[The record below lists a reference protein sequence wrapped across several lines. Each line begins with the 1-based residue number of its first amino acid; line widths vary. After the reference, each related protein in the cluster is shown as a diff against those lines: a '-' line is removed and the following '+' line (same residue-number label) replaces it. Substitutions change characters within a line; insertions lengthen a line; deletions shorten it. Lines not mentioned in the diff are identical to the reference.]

1 MAASA
6 SLIESIIGYTKPT
19 VCPMPSGSHPMGASA
34 SDGRTHLIRSS
45 RRVVELDALAA
56 PRAGGFNRIDASATM
71 EEHTGKKGT
80 GIEIRGKAIRI
91 QFSLNGEVVR
101 RTLKRDGATVPPTS
115 ENLGEAKRLATE
127 IRSRIADGTFCHS
140 EYFPATGKGGR
151 PLTVG
156 EQLDAWLAVQRI
168 EPSTAAAY
176 ASAVRFWKSAPCD
189 DKSSLL
195 GERALHRL
203 RASHV
208 MQALTFRPGLNAKTV
223 NNCVTVLRRA
233 LDMAVADHAL
243 EDNLVRHVR
252 YQRQQTPI
260 PDPFTRDEVEAIIE
274 YMTERY
280 PDGVANYMEFKFF
293 SGLRPSET
301 TALRWADVD
310 LERDRVY
317 VHRAIVRG
325 LEKNTTK
332 TSTARHVLL
341 NSRARAALLRQ
352 RALTQL
358 AGDFVFLDPRYG
370 KPWTEERAFRRSYWE
385 PTLKALGLRYRR
397 PYNTRHSYAT
407 MMLMSGMTPA
417 FCAAQLG
424 HSVGMLLSTYARWL
438 DGEHNAMEMRRLEA
452 SLRRD
457 LSPDLSQNRRRWQ
470 VVQR

>member
-1 MAASA
+1 
-6 SLIESIIGYTKPT
+6 
-19 VCPMPSGSHPMGASA
+19 MG
-34 SDGRTHLIRSS
+34 R
-45 RRVVELDALAA
+45 
-56 PRAGGFNRIDASATM
+56 
-71 EEHTGKKGT
+71 KGT
-80 GIEIRGKAIRI
+80 GVEVRGNAIRI

-101 RTLKRDGATVPPTS
+101 RTLRRDGIPVPPS
-115 ENLGEAKRLATE
+115 EENLSEAKRLAAE
-127 IRSRIADGTFCHS
+127 IRSRIAGGTFCHS
-140 EYFPATGKGGR
+140 EYFPATRNDGR

-156 EQLDAWLAVQRI
+156 EHLDAWLAVQRI

-189 DKSSLL
+189 DKGSLL
-195 GERALHRL
+195 GDRALHRL
-203 RASHV
+203 KASHV
-208 MQALTFRPGLNAKTV
+208 MRALTFRPGLNAKTV
-223 NNCVTVLRRA
+223 NNYVTVLRRA

-243 EDNLVRHVR
+243 EDNLVGHVR
-252 YQRQQTPI
+252 YRRQQTPF

-280 PDGVANYMEFKFF
+280 PDGVANYVEFKFF

-310 LERDRVY
+310 LERDRVH

-370 KPWTEERAFRRSYWE
+370 KPWTEERAFRRSYWA

-397 PYNTRHSYAT
+397 PYNTRHSAYFSDRGRLFQREGGRRFSAI
-407 MMLMSGMTPA
+407 A
-417 FCAAQLG
+417 
-424 HSVGMLLSTYARWL
+424 
-438 DGEHNAMEMRRLEA
+438 DGI
-452 SLRRD
+452 SI
-457 LSPDLSQNRRRWQ
+457 
-470 VVQR
+470 

>member
-1 MAASA
+1 M
-6 SLIESIIGYTKPT
+6 
-19 VCPMPSGSHPMGASA
+19 
-34 SDGRTHLIRSS
+34 HLIRQQP
-45 RRVVELDALAA
+45 RHFVEPHAIAA
-56 PRAGGFNRIDASATM
+56 PYATSFNRTDISTAK
-71 EEHTGKKGT
+71 EERMGRKGT
-80 GIEIRGKAIRI
+80 GVEVRGNAIRI

-101 RTLKRDGATVPPTS
+101 RTLRRDGTPVPPS
-115 ENLGEAKRLATE
+115 EENLGEAKRLAAE
-127 IRSRIADGTFCHS
+127 IRGRIAAGTFCHS
-140 EYFPATGKGGR
+140 EYFPVTSKDGR

-156 EQLDAWLAVQRI
+156 EHLDAWLAVQRI

-176 ASAVRFWKSAPCD
+176 ASAVRFWKCAPCD
-189 DKSSLL
+189 DKGSLL

-203 RASHV
+203 KASHV
-208 MQALTFRPGLNAKTV
+208 MRALTFRPGLNAKTV
-223 NNCVTVLRRA
+223 NNYVTVLRRA
-233 LDMAVADHAL
+233 MDMAVADHAL

-252 YQRQQTPI
+252 YQRQQTPF

-280 PDGVANYMEFKFF
+280 PDGVANYVEFKFF

-310 LERDRVY
+310 LERDRVH

-370 KPWTEERAFRRSYWE
+370 KPWIEERAFRRSYWA

-417 FCAAQLG
+417 FCASQLG

-438 DGEHNAMEMRRLEA
+438 DGEHNAMEMGRLEA

-457 LSPDLSQNRRRWQ
+457 SSPDLSQSRHRWQ
-470 VVQR
+470 TVQR